1 VFHDPAASR
10 MTAKV
15 HEERSALQ
23 TIEILE
29 RLVAFPTVSA
39 ASSLELIAFVEAVL
53 QEAGFDCRRFADATG
68 RKAAL
73 FGSLGPS
80 DVPGLLLSAH
90 SDVVPVE
97 GQSWASDPFHLTERG
112 GRLYARGSTDMKGFL
127 ASMVSA
133 AVRAR
138 HRPLSAPLQ
147 LAISYDEEIG
157 CVGVRPMLD
166 ELVKIGLK
174 PKFCLIGE
182 PTTMRIATGHKGKLA
197 LRAVCRGVSAHS
209 ASAPLALNAIQLA
222 SDLVVGIRDIQAQIE
237 ATGAHD
243 PGYDVPYTTLH
254 VGTISGGTSLNIVPD
269 QAVLEFEIRHLAGD
283 DANAIV
289 GAVVRKATAIV
300 APHLVRFPDAA
311 IDIEI
316 RNRYPGLD
324 MPDDCDTV
332 NRMQAILGKQAESIK
347 VAFGTEAGLFH
358 ERLGVPAVVCGPGSM
373 EQGHR
378 ADEFVETAQLAH
390 CDQFLERLIDGIA
403 RS

>member
-1 VFHDPAASR
+1 
-10 MTAKV
+10 
-15 HEERSALQ
+15 LQ
-23 TIEILE
+23 TVEILE

-39 ASSLELIAFVEAVL
+39 ASNLDLIAFVEAVL
-53 QEAGFDCRRFADATG
+53 QEAGFQCRRFADATG

-97 GQSWASDPFHLTERG
+97 GQAWASDPFRLTERG
-112 GRLYARGSTDMKGFL
+112 GRLYARGSADMKGFL
-127 ASMVSA
+127 ASMLSA

-174 PKFCLIGE
+174 PRLCLIGE

-209 ASAPLALNAIQLA
+209 ATAPLALNAIQLA
-222 SDLVVGIRDIQAQIE
+222 SDLVIGIRDIQAQIE
-237 ATGAHD
+237 AAGARD
-243 PGYDVPYTTLH
+243 PGFDVPYTTVH
-254 VGTISGGTSLNIVPD
+254 VGMIRGGTSLNIVPD
-269 QAVLEFEIRHLAGD
+269 QATLDFEIRHLAGD
-283 DANAIV
+283 DAGAIV
-289 GAVVRKATAIV
+289 DAVVHKAAAIV
-300 APHLVRFPDAA
+300 APHTSRFPDAA

-324 MPDDCDTV
+324 MLEDCDLV
-332 NRMQAILGKQAESIK
+332 NRLQAILGETGSIK

-358 ERLGVPAVVCGPGSM
+358 ERLGVPAIVCGPGSM

-378 ADEFVETAQLAH
+378 ADEFVETAQLAD
-390 CDQFLERLIDGIA
+390 CDRLLERLIDGIA